1 MNTLKIGNVTLDA
14 PVILAPMAGVN
25 CAAFRLLCREY
36 GAGMVSTPM
45 LVSNQVVANPDGI
58 ISRTCYL
65 KKEKPISTQLLG
77 SDRKLMEE
85 AARIVEEYSDVI
97 DVNLGCPEKDALGIQ
112 AGAFLVKHPGQI
124 SKAVSPVIS
133 ATNKPV
139 TAKIRTG
146 WDEKS
151 IRTLEIVKILED
163 LGIAAITIHART
175 MEQKYTGK
183 ADWNEIKKAK
193 EKANVPII
201 GNGDVFKPG
210 SAKAMLERTKC
221 DGVMIGRGAMGDP
234 LIFKRIKALL
244 DKGSNM
250 PEPTENERIECFRK
264 FLDYY
269 RRYEKM
275 RSFTE
280 LRQQAMWFTK
290 SIAGARA
297 LRNNIMR
304 ADSVEEILGFFSNK

>member
-1 MNTLKIGNVTLDA
+1 MNTLKIGNITLDA

-45 LVSNQVVANPDGI
+45 LVSNQVVANPEGI
-58 ISRTCYL
+58 ISRICYL

-77 SDRKLMEE
+77 SDKKLMEE
-85 AARIVEEYSDVI
+85 AARIVDEYSDVI
-97 DVNLGCPEKDALGIQ
+97 DVNLGCSEKDALGIQ
-112 AGAFLVKHPGQI
+112 AGAFLVKHPEQI
-124 SKAVSPVIS
+124 TKAVSPVMS

-139 TAKIRTG
+139 TAKIRIG

-210 SAKAMLERTKC
+210 TAKAMFERTKC
-221 DGVMIGRGAMGDP
+221 DGIMIGRGAMGDP

-244 DKGSNM
+244 SEGSNM
-250 PEPTENERIECFRK
+250 PEPTDNERIECFRK

-269 RRYEKM
+269 KRYEKM

-290 SIAGARA
+290 SLKGAKA
-297 LRNNIMR
+297 LRNNIMKTN
-304 ADSVEEILGFFSNK
+304 SVEEILGFFSHK